1 MGRRNFGMKETNM
14 ARNVLS
20 VVVAGVVL
28 LGVQVSGQSVFRSAH
43 HDYRVTTVAEN
54 LVQPWSIAFLPGGDT
69 LITERPGRLRIV
81 RNGKLLPNAVEGL
94 PPVIHSSQ
102 GGLLEV
108 AVHPNFATN
117 RLLYITYSKQ
127 VGEAPPAGSKDPVPA
142 TTALIRAR
150 FENDRLTN
158 VQQLF
163 ESVSKGRGH
172 FGGKI
177 AFDKNGYVFLSLGDR
192 QVPPEGDLEKHPA
205 QDLTNHHGKMIRLHD
220 DGKVPADNP
229 FVKTPGAKPEIWS
242 YGHRNVQGLVI
253 HPQTGDV
260 WANEHGPQGG
270 DELNLIRPGL
280 NYGWPVIGF
289 GVNYQTG
296 LAIHTGTHRKG
307 MEQPA
312 HIWVP
317 SIGISGLMIYQGD
330 KFPQWK
336 GSFFVGG
343 MVGQQVVRLTH
354 DPKRGFTNKELLA
367 TDMGRVRDLREGPDG
382 FIYLVVDD
390 RDGKPTPVLRMEP
403 VERST
408 SR

>member
-1 MGRRNFGMKETNM
+1 M
-14 ARNVLS
+14 ARTVSGALI
-20 VVVAGVVL
+20 AGVVL
-28 LGVQVSGQSVFRSAH
+28 LGVQVSGQSTLRSAL
-43 HDYRVTTVAEN
+43 HDYRVVPFAEN
-54 LVQPWSIAFLPGGDT
+54 LMLPWSIAFLPGGDT

-81 RNGKLLPNAVEGL
+81 RNGKLLPNPVEGV
-94 PPVIHSSQ
+94 PPVVQSSQ

-163 ESVSKGRGH
+163 QSVSKGRGH

-192 QVPPEGDLEKHPA
+192 QVPPEGDLDKHPA

-220 DGKVPADNP
+220 DGRVPADNP
-229 FVKTPGAKPEIWS
+229 FVKQAGALPETWS
-242 YGHRNVQGLVI
+242 YGHRNIQGLAI
-253 HPQTGDV
+253 HPETGEV

-289 GVNYQTG
+289 GVNYNTG
-296 LAIHTGTHRKG
+296 LAIHSCTHRKG
-307 MEQPA
+307 MEQPRQL
-312 HIWVP
+312 WVP
-317 SIGISGLMIYQGD
+317 SIGISGLMIYTGD
-330 KFPQWK
+330 KFPQWR
-336 GSFFVGG
+336 GNFFMSG
-343 MVGQQVVRLTH
+343 MVGQQLVRLTH
-354 DPKRGFTNKELLA
+354 DPKRGFINRELLA
-367 TDMGRVRDLREGPDG
+367 TDLGRIRDTRQGLDG
-382 FIYLVVDD
+382 YIYLVIDD
-390 RDGKPTPVLRMEP
+390 RDGKPTPVLRLEP